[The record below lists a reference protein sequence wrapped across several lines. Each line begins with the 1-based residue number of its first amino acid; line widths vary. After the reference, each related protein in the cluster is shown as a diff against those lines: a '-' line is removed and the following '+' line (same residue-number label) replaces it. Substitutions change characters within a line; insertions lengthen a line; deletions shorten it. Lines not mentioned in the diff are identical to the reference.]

1 MKISGLASFI
11 VIGGLVAGCGGSDGV
26 NETGSM
32 SLRITDAPIDD
43 ASSVVVQFSAV
54 QIRGAEDSQ
63 NIDFTFDTPRS
74 IDLLTL
80 QGTATETLFTDET
93 VPAGVYDEVR
103 LIVNAVEGTT
113 DSYITL
119 TEGGAQHHL
128 TVPSGST
135 SGLKVKGAFT
145 VPANGS
151 ASFTVDFDV
160 RKSIVRSGSANS
172 ANGIK
177 YHLKP
182 ALRVVEDARVGTISG
197 SVDTILLNAS
207 CSDQNEAT
215 HNAVY
220 VFEGAGVTPDD
231 IDGDGVEPVVTAL
244 LKYDAGSDSYGYQAA
259 FLLEGDYTATFSCH
273 ADLEDIE
280 ASDDLFFVGAQDVS
294 VVAGETAT
302 ADFAQ

>member
-11 VIGGLVAGCGGSDGV
+11 VIGGLVAGCGGNDGV

-119 TEGGAQHHL
+119 TEGGAQHNL

-135 SGLKVKGAFT
+135 SGFKVKGAFT

-160 RKSIVRSGSANS
+160 RKSIVRSGSAN
-172 ANGIK
+172 GVK

-182 ALRVVEDARVGTISG
+182 VLRIVEDTRVGTISG
-197 SVDTILLNAS
+197 SVDTTLLTTN
-207 CSDQNEAT
+207 CSDQDAAT

-220 VFEGAGVTPDD
+220 VFEGSGITPDD

-244 LKYDAGSDSYGYQAA
+244 LKYDVVSGFYGYQAA
-259 FLLEGDYTATFSCH
+259 FLLAGDYTLAFSCH
-273 ADLEDIE
+273 ADREDIE
-280 ASDDLFFVGAQDVS
+280 ENEDLLFVGAQDVS
-294 VVAGETAT
+294 VVTGETAT
-302 ADFAQ
+302 ADFTQ